1 MASYFTVNNSEFEF
15 RNRIDAELYQPN
27 LRSSLRSLKISGYV
41 LKKLSSLFIIRSGTT
56 PPDRKDGLIY
66 GPILL
71 KTTDIRN
78 EVLPYDGDYYHIEEH
93 IHRRMQITKLQQ
105 KDVLLNIVGATLEV
119 IGRTAFLDELP
130 EEANITQAMV
140 FLRAKS
146 SEIVPGFLFVY
157 LCSSFAKDQIKR
169 FARPTGQYN
178 LNLQEVGQ
186 ILIPICPNHF
196 QQEIDLLVMRSAKL
210 LKDADESYSEAQ
222 QLLETELGLDRLNL
236 QKPVGYTA
244 RFSTVGLSQA
254 FAAGRIDAQCYSP
267 LALFYEKWLMRQGS
281 SMPLSLLLE
290 GTAKGRQQI
299 DSEAGTVD
307 YCSIKHISSHEIA
320 NASKCFPKPDTPLA
334 TTNDLL
340 LAVTG
345 ATIGK
350 VGIVRRYKQL
360 AYSGDLLRMRAN
372 NRINPYYLLLAL
384 EHPLGQVQFNRWIT
398 GSTNGHLAPRD
409 VRRILV
415 PRIHED
421 AEAEINEMVRKST
434 NLRQESETLLEQAK
448 TRVEQMIEEAVQHET
463 LA

>member
-1 MASYFTVNNSEFEF
+1 M
-15 RNRIDAELYQPN
+15 
-27 LRSSLRSLKISGYV
+27 
-41 LKKLSSLFIIRSGTT
+41 
-56 PPDRKDGLIY
+56 GLI
-66 GPILL
+66 LEDL
-71 KTTDIRN
+71 DRIRIPLMSAEIQN
-78 EVLPYDGDYYHIEEH
+78 EIGQVIENS
-93 IHRRMQITKLQQ
+93 IRRNSDSK
-105 KDVLLNIVGATLEV
+105 
-119 IGRTAFLDELP
+119 
-130 EEANITQAMV
+130 
-140 FLRAKS
+140 
-146 SEIVPGFLFVY
+146 
-157 LCSSFAKDQIKR
+157 
-169 FARPTGQYN
+169 N
-178 LNLQEVGQ
+178 LYIQ
-186 ILIPICPNHF
+186 
-196 QQEIDLLVMRSAKL
+196 
-210 LKDADESYSEAQ
+210 AQ

-254 FAAGRIDAQCYSP
+254 FSAGRIDAQCYSP

-421 AEAEINEMVRKST
+421 AEAEINEMVREST